1 MDPDFWGTL
10 HTAGGLRRLRL
21 VHTTYSS
28 RTVTGSGHAENQ
40 EIGYD
45 QTPSSKRS
53 TGRGDVTGS
62 LSGAVAGPRRE
73 RTYNE
78 HAKKKQNRYSNGS
91 DSIESKRA
99 AIEWLAKEKGKRKE
113 RT

>member
-10 HTAGGLRRLRL
+10 HTVGGLRRLRL

-45 QTPSSKRS
+45 QTPSSKRN
-53 TGRGDVTGS
+53 TGRGCHWGVAQTGK
-62 LSGAVAGPRRE
+62 
-73 RTYNE
+73 TYE
-78 HAKKKQNRYSNGS
+78 QAKKIVIAWQ
-91 DSIESKRA
+91 
-99 AIEWLAKEKGKRKE
+99 
-113 RT
+113 